1 MPHISEGLLHAH
13 LDGALGPD
21 EQIDWAKAEAHLA
34 ACDDCRRRLDE
45 AAELRDTASGLLSD
59 AAPSPSGAR
68 PAFEELVA
76 RAEARRADRPSAAG
90 GSWWRTPTRLAWA
103 ASLVIAVGAGW
114 IGRQLVVEQGPGGPR
129 VSAEQDAT
137 VGRSGAGEGVASDD
151 ARAGATED
159 EALARQDADAAAP
172 PVPEAASRFRTG
184 EQPREPGVVR
194 PEAEALQEKAEART
208 NVEARTDEV
217 RMQGIRGLA
226 PGTVTPGV
234 ARCYAVSPEAHDGGE
249 AAHEGGEAST
259 AGPLET
265 LRLAA
270 DGTAS
275 LRLAGRPMVGFWE
288 QPAADSLRL
297 RVTDGGTWRELVL
310 IEAEGGGHGDAE
322 LAAVA
327 CP

>member
-1 MPHISEGLLHAH
+1 MPHITEGLLHAH

-21 EQIDWAKAEAHLA
+21 EQLEWAKAEAHLA
-34 ACDDCRRRLDE
+34 ACDDCRRRLNE
-45 AAELRDTASGLLSD
+45 AAELRDAASGLLS
-59 AAPSPSGAR
+59 AAASSPSVAR
-68 PAFEELVA
+68 PALEELVA
-76 RAEARRADRPSAAG
+76 RAEARRADPPSTARS
-90 GSWWRTPTRLAWA
+90 SWWRTPTRLAWA

-129 VSAEQDAT
+129 VSAEQDAR
-137 VGRSGAGEGVASDD
+137 VGRSEAGEGVASDD

-226 PGTVTPGV
+226 TPGV

-249 AAHEGGEAST
+249 AAT

-275 LRLAGRPMVGFWE
+275 LRLEGRPMVGFWE